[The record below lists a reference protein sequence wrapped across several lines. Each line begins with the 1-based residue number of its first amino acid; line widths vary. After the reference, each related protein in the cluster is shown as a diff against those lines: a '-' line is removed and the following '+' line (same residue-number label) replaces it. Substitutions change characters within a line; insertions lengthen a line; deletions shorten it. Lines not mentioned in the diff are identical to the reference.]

1 MEMFIAL
8 TTATSWSRAVVV
20 VVVVEVMVV
29 VEGEMVGDLWETWT
43 KLTKEGKYFI
53 QRIRF
58 GAFHFPYN
66 IIRLKGLICEG
77 LQLRNNLNQ
86 FIFH

>member
-8 TTATSWSRAVVV
+8 TTATSWSRAVEVV
-20 VVVVEVMVV
+20 VV

>member
-8 TTATSWSRAVVV
+8 TTATSWSRAVEVV
-20 VVVVEVMVV
+20 VV

-58 GAFHFPYN
+58 GAFHFP
-66 IIRLKGLICEG
+66 
-77 LQLRNNLNQ
+77 
-86 FIFH
+86 